1 MKYDTNMSKL
11 TKKEV
16 LHVAELSNLSLTDT
30 EIKKFLPQLTKIIE
44 FVTTLS
50 EVDTS
55 GIDPTSQTTG
65 LTNITREDVIKTD
78 EILKIDDYYEVPA
91 ILKNR

>member
-1 MKYDTNMSKL
+1 MSKL

>member
-1 MKYDTNMSKL
+1 MSKL

-78 EILKIDDYYEVPA
+78 EMLKNDDYYIVPS
-91 ILKNR
+91 ILQNRSDE